1 MASWRLSSKRTWAVG
16 VLALSLILSDCAAA
30 PRLSD
35 SSPASTAPLIP
46 VAVFFANRES
56 NYDYKV
62 SPDGGRLA
70 WLASAGGRLTVHFRE
85 LQGGDAGTGVAT
97 LELTE
102 VNGQPA
108 PGGGQPGESSA
119 IRRHLVVVVGFSVGK
134 EHGDGDERRGRGRRR
149 IRKTWRGGAIREDQR
164 EGEDPHCPRPLAR

>member
-1 MASWRLSSKRTWAVG
+1 MTSKTMASWRLSSKRTWAVG

-85 LQGGDAGTGVAT
+85 LQGGDAGTGREHAD
-97 LELTE
+97 LPRLCPE
-102 VNGQPA
+102 VSLQSSTPLA
-108 PGGGQPGESSA
+108 PG
-119 IRRHLVVVVGFSVGK
+119 
-134 EHGDGDERRGRGRRR
+134 DRGLLDTRLRGPETR
-149 IRKTWRGGAIREDQR
+149 AV
-164 EGEDPHCPRPLAR
+164 